1 MILII
6 ALAASIAVA
15 LLRGGRFAGLASLQ
29 VRCGL
34 LAVLAFAVQTLF
46 IYEKPVQKVTGVW
59 GWQEAALMGSYLLLL
74 ATTWANRHLH
84 GMALITLGLILN
96 LVVMAANGGWMPIAP
111 EAVRRAGFARLVP
124 SLTPGMRVFSS
135 KDIILLRE
143 QTRLWFLS
151 DIFVLS
157 KPFPVASVFCVGDV
171 VSALGAFAL
180 LQKGML
186 GHPGRPHAESS
197 QE

>member
-6 ALAASIAVA
+6 ALAASLAVA
-15 LLRGGRFAGLASLQ
+15 LLRGGRFARLARLR
-29 VRCGL
+29 VRWGL

-46 IYEKPVQKVTGVW
+46 IYQKPMSKALGVW
-59 GWQEAALMGSYLLLL
+59 GWQEWMLMGSYVLLL
-74 ATTWANRHLH
+74 AATWANRHIH
-84 GMALITLGLILN
+84 GMSLIALGLLLN
-96 LVVMAANGGWMPIAP
+96 LAVMAANGGWMPIEP
-111 EAVRRAGFARLVP
+111 EAVVRVGFTRLAP
-124 SLTPGMRVFSS
+124 SLTPGMRLFSS
-135 KDIILLRE
+135 KDVILLRE

-157 KPFPVASVFCVGDV
+157 KPFPVASVFSVGDV

-180 LQKGML
+180 IQRGML
-186 GHPGRPHAESS
+186 GQPAHPHAASE